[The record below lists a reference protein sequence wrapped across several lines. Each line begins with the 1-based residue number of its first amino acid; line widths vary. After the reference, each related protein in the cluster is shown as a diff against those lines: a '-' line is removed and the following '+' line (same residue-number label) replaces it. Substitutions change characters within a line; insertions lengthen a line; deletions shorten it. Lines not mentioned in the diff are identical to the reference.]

1 MAQPAT
7 ITGTQL
13 LIKIGDGASP
23 EVFTHPCL
31 INAERGIVF
40 SSDANSEVVPDCDNP
55 DDPGWKLV
63 TKDGMQATITGAGK
77 LDTAS
82 VATFDAWFRVDTT
95 KTIRIQIG
103 SDTPVGTWEGE
114 FKLTEWSITGERGT
128 RASANVTLV
137 SDGEVGVFT
146 PTP

>member
-1 MAQPAT
+1 MAGPAT
-7 ITGTQL
+7 IAGTSL
-13 LIKIGDGASP
+13 LIKIETADGSGI
-23 EVFTHPCL
+23 FSHPCL
-31 INAERGIVF
+31 INAERGIAF

-55 DDPGWKLV
+55 EDPGWKLV

-82 VATFDAWFRVDTT
+82 ITSFDTWFRGDTV
-95 KTIRIQIG
+95 KTIRVQVG
-103 SDTPVGTWEGE
+103 SDTPVGYWQGD

-128 RASANVTLV
+128 RASASMTLV

-146 PTP
+146 AL